1 MIHTA
6 AVTDWAGTA
15 AWLLGLAAVAFVVT
29 EGVTEVLR
37 LRRVQYV
44 GVLAAVTAA
53 FTAGYLVWSGNG
65 SAFWTDGW
73 AWGILGGVVAAAL
86 LAVALRRIREPR
98 LHQPGGVA
106 TVLWETVVYG
116 VAEGVLLSVL
126 PAVMV
131 WSAFAGAGWSTG
143 WLAVGAGAAAMTAS
157 LIVIVVHHLGYA
169 AFRNKRMTQ
178 AVMGCAPL
186 TLAYLVTGNPFS
198 AIVGHILLHA
208 AVLQR
213 HMELPPES
221 SIPAP
226 TDARLRLV
234 A

>member
-1 MIHTA
+1 MIHATA
-6 AVTDWAGTA
+6 ITDWAGTA
-15 AWLLGLAAVAFVVT
+15 AWFVGLVAVAFL
-29 EGVTEVLR
+29 VTEVGTEVVR
-37 LRRVQYV
+37 LRRAPYI

-73 AWGILGGVVAAAL
+73 GWGILGGVVAGAL

-98 LHQPGGVA
+98 VHQPGGVA

-116 VAEGVLLSVL
+116 AAEGVLLSVL
-126 PAVMV
+126 PVVMI

-143 WLAVGAGAAAMTAS
+143 WLAVGAGAAAMVAS
-157 LIVIVVHHLGYA
+157 LIVIVAHHLGYA
-169 AFRNKRMTQ
+169 AFRNKRMAE

-213 HMELPPES
+213 HVELPPER

-226 TDARLRLV
+226 AESRLRLV